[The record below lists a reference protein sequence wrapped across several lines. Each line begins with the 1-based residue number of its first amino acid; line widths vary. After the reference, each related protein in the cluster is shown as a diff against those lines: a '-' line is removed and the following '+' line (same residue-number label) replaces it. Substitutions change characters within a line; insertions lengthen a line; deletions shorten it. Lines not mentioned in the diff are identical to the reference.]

1 MSCPCL
7 FKSVPAYAQRF
18 LLMMIDK
25 LREEADLLNTFSF
38 RKGKGET
45 LTRHRKA
52 DRNTHLGAL

>member
-25 LREEADLLNTFSF
+25 LREEADLLLLPAS
-38 RKGKGET
+38 GKE
-45 LTRHRKA
+45 RERC
-52 DRNTHLGAL
+52 